1 MTRDVIDGV
10 RAIVPSLVGWFGF
23 ALVVGRARVCVYT
36 YILFTTSSYITNDR
50 HVCEYYINAKESKK
64 AKQMRMY

>member
-10 RAIVPSLVGWFGF
+10 RAIVPSLVFGFF
-23 ALVVGRARVCVYT
+23 ALVVGRERVCVYT

-64 AKQMRMY
+64 AKQMRIY